1 MRSVAGPGRG
11 VRAPRLSGASRAST
25 EGARARAAT
34 SRESCRLVRLSA
46 ERQRE
51 PSRACHGEGHRQR
64 GEIGAALDSS
74 GVRGAARVYGPVRN
88 WRGPTRRLESEQDHV
103 DKAKPKRRG
112 VGRESEGGGVPAK
125 GRRTAWREGPLLW
138 LCVRMGVSARARAEA
153 STTRG
158 AKVEN
163 SNGCHCERPNRSA
176 ESAGQAL

>member
-11 VRAPRLSGASRAST
+11 ARAPRLSRASRAST

-64 GEIGAALDSS
+64 GDIGAALDPS
-74 GVRGAARVYGPVRN
+74 GVRGAARVHGPVRN
-88 WRGPTRRLESEQDHV
+88 WRGPTRRLGSEQGHV

-112 VGRESEGGGVPAK
+112 VGGGAGGGGGPAK
-125 GRRTAWREGPLLW
+125 GRRTAWREGPLL
-138 LCVRMGVSARARAEA
+138 LSCVRIGGSARA
-153 STTRG
+153 
-158 AKVEN
+158 
-163 SNGCHCERPNRSA
+163 
-176 ESAGQAL
+176 

>member
-51 PSRACHGEGHRQR
+51 PSRACHGEGYRQR

-112 VGRESEGGGVPAK
+112 GGGGAEGGGVTGE
-125 GRRTAWREGPLLW
+125 GRGTGWGGGAPLWACGPL
-138 LCVRMGVSARARAEA
+138 GGRARGWAPA
-153 STTRG
+153 PNTPGGKCGNSTGRCG
-158 AKVEN
+158 A
-163 SNGCHCERPNRSA
+163 RPR
-176 ESAGQAL
+176 AGGS